1 MLDIDIWNQDFHA
14 LFFHSS
20 YELLVG
26 HSLFICLTNM
36 SGLYY
41 LFALFLISRL
51 EYEQKRDVKSRI
63 LKLESSLVTFEN
75 DLKEIQ
81 NKEADVKSST
91 EKATSEINRL
101 KEEVRGMN
109 FFCMF
114 ISYQLL
120 ANLIL
125 NFWSYFLK
133 KYKKMRLS
141 YNCECK

>member
-1 MLDIDIWNQDFHA
+1 M
-14 LFFHSS
+14 
-20 YELLVG
+20 G

-125 NFWSYFLK
+125 NF
-133 KYKKMRLS
+133 
-141 YNCECK
+141 